1 MEFGRQ
7 YISQKGFAVR
17 GVGNQ
22 KTAASDTVYN
32 YFNLYNGQGA
42 ADVRISGDILAV
54 LDKTPPA
61 VLGQF
66 AVNGLFRNQG
76 NVADVMGLSC
86 SPAAISSDHALQFLF
101 YGSSVQETPFWPGL
115 SCTQASEY
123 EYGENFLD
131 CTQLKTARIQLP
143 WVADGVDHSRCEG
156 PAFRQFDGND
166 GIMSAY
172 VKSHF
177 GDGRVQGDSLP
188 KLIGYKL
195 LRNCSNL
202 SCVSTDIAS
211 WGEGN
216 FPMWLEGCAVSGQFW
231 CPSALGVDST
241 ISRGINR
248 APEGWLVG
256 NPDVEGEDA
265 ANFVIR
271 DASVESQADEAP
283 DFSSVQVWNAQT
295 LQKLTLSVD
304 WVPVYQT
311 HSEPSAYTWSISG
324 IGSYHGSLTGL
335 PYDVVNNYV
344 AFEALQANSSVRMTR
359 YGAAPQISVE
369 YSLDGQTWSP
379 MAVNEAVTLAAVG
392 DVCYVRGVGNEHWS
406 TGDDNNGS
414 RLLAEGK
421 VKVSGLIT
429 TLLDKDA
436 KEISAQG
443 AFHELFYGSS
453 GLADA
458 RELVLP
464 PQDVI
469 PRRGYSGMFRECQQ
483 LTALPER
490 LPGRR
495 VASGG
500 YQAMCHESRALS
512 DLSYVQI
519 DATECGS
526 EAFGWFI
533 DGDSQLRATPWM
545 RAVPSAGS
553 YSCYEQAF
561 SRCSRLS
568 RISCDFTSWNGIGSW
583 ASDVS
588 SFGFLHCPSALGLD
602 ETI

>member
-7 YISQKGFAVR
+7 YVSQKGFAVR

-42 ADVRISGDILAV
+42 ADVRLSGDLLAV

-61 VLGQF
+61 GLGQF

-76 NVADVMGLSC
+76 NVTDVMGLSC

-143 WVADGVDHSRCEG
+143 WVADGVDHHMCEG
-156 PAFRQFDGND
+156 PAFRQFAGNS

-248 APEGWLVG
+248 APDGWLVG

-265 ANFVIR
+265 ANFVLR
-271 DASVESQADEAP
+271 DASVESQVDEAP

-304 WVPVYQT
+304 WVPVYET
-311 HSEPSAYTWSISG
+311 HSEPAAYTWSISG
-324 IGSYHGSLTGL
+324 IGNYHGSLTGL
-335 PYDVVNNYV
+335 PYEVVDANNV
-344 AFEALQANSSVRMTR
+344 KFTALEANSALSVHAAGSAPEINVEYKVKGGQWTPMVVDQTVVTLLQAGDAV
-359 YGAAPQISVE
+359 QI
-369 YSLDGQTWSP
+369 
-379 MAVNEAVTLAAVG
+379 
-392 DVCYVRGVGNEHWS
+392 RGVGNSAWGAAPDNTANMFQG
-406 TGDDNNGS
+406 TGAFK
-414 RLLAEGK
+414 AEGPL
-421 VKVSGLIT
+421 VS
-429 TLLDKDA
+429 LLDKD
-436 KEISAQG
+436 
-443 AFHELFYGSS
+443 
-453 GLADA
+453 
-458 RELVLP
+458 
-464 PQDVI
+464 
-469 PRRGYSGMFRECQQ
+469 
-483 LTALPER
+483 
-490 LPGRR
+490 
-495 VASGG
+495 
-500 YQAMCHESRALS
+500 
-512 DLSYVQI
+512 
-519 DATECGS
+519 
-526 EAFGWFI
+526 
-533 DGDSQLRATPWM
+533 
-545 RAVPSAGS
+545 
-553 YSCYEQAF
+553 
-561 SRCSRLS
+561 
-568 RISCDFTSWNGIGSW
+568 
-583 ASDVS
+583 
-588 SFGFLHCPSALGLD
+588 
-602 ETI
+602 